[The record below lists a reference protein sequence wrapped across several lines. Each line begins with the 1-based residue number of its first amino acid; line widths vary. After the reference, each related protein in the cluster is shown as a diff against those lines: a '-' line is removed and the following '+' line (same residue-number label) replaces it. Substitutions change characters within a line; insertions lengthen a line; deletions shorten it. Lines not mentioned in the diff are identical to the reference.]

1 MYLSF
6 RAAFIRNISV
16 SLLNGAITL
25 IILLIAP
32 MGLAG
37 VIMNTA
43 LVTIASFANATLC
56 DRIVHFL
63 QPPTINAVDLP
74 QDSSSSSL
82 EPPYQK

>member
-1 MYLSF
+1 MYLSS
-6 RAAFIRNISV
+6 RAAFIRNLSV
-16 SLLNGAITL
+16 SVLNGAITL

-43 LVTIASFANATLC
+43 LVTLASFANATLC

-63 QPPTINAVDLP
+63 QPSNINITAFP
-74 QDSSSSSL
+74 QDSSSSL
-82 EPPYQK
+82 DQPHQK